1 MQWELLTSKEIEDM
15 AKKEKICLIPI
26 GILERHGDHGPLGTD
41 VLAAHKIAVEAAKLE
56 PCVVFPG
63 YWFGQGHEA
72 THSPGAIV
80 FDSDLTITILRNL
93 CDEIGRNGFTK
104 IMFVNG
110 HGGNMPM
117 LNYFLF
123 SNMDRDVPYTLYAVS
138 FDVGLSSSELDEIY
152 KYVIPDGGHAD
163 AWETSLA
170 MSAAPGSVK
179 LENCKAPE
187 PIEALKRVK
196 HLGRVKTP
204 FSWYASYP
212 EHVTGS
218 PSKATKEA
226 GDKLVELYA
235 KRLAKDIKALKED
248 TVVESLR
255 DEFMKRKNSI
265 GK

>member
-1 MQWELLTSKEIEDM
+1 
-15 AKKEKICLIPI
+15 
-26 GILERHGDHGPLGTD
+26 
-41 VLAAHKIAVEAAKLE
+41 
-56 PCVVFPG
+56 
-63 YWFGQGHEA
+63 
-72 THSPGAIV
+72 
-80 FDSDLTITILRNL
+80 
-93 CDEIGRNGFTK
+93 
-104 IMFVNG
+104 MFVNG

-117 LNYFLF
+117 LNYFLI
-123 SNMDRDVPYTLYAVS
+123 SNMDRDVPYTLYTVH
-138 FDVGLSSSELDEIY
+138 FDVGLSSDELDEVY
-152 KYVIPDGGHAD
+152 KYVKPDGGHAD
-163 AWETSLA
+163 AWETSIA

-187 PIEALKRVK
+187 PIEALHRDK

-226 GDKLVELYA
+226 GDKLIELYA

>member
-1 MQWELLTSKEIEDM
+1 
-15 AKKEKICLIPI
+15 
-26 GILERHGDHGPLGTD
+26 
-41 VLAAHKIAVEAAKLE
+41 
-56 PCVVFPG
+56 
-63 YWFGQGHEA
+63 
-72 THSPGAIV
+72 
-80 FDSDLTITILRNL
+80 
-93 CDEIGRNGFTK
+93 
-104 IMFVNG
+104 MFVNG

-152 KYVIPDGGHAD
+152 KYVKPDGGHAD
-163 AWETSLA
+163 AWETSIA

-187 PIEALKRVK
+187 PIEALHRDK

-218 PSKATKEA
+218 PSKATKEK
-226 GDKLVELYA
+226 GDKLIELYA

-255 DEFMKRKNSI
+255 GEFMKRKNSI